1 MPQCRLACVEQQ
13 LILLFNR
20 SQYVEQ
26 LGVLC
31 SAMALQWLID
41 EAFITD
47 EGSLIELR
55 KALLC
60 EPDQLNG
67 PIDMENCKRSHMAML
82 LTCQCIC
89 QC

>member
-1 MPQCRLACVEQQ
+1 
-13 LILLFNR
+13 
-20 SQYVEQ
+20 
-26 LGVLC
+26 
-31 SAMALQWLID
+31 MALQWLID

-67 PIDMENCKRSHMAML
+67 LIEWRIAKESYGNATDLSVHMPV
-82 LTCQCIC
+82 LTPQSG
-89 QC
+89 